1 MPDRPRTITFITM
14 PAVNIPALQERERVQ
29 SDFLVLERTDKKTA
43 NGDPFAILT
52 LGNSSG
58 RIDTSPIWSD
68 KLDWADGADR
78 GKVVQAIGDIALY
91 GRNGS
96 AKRQLALSAPLR
108 VIPEN
113 QVDVLSFL
121 ESVGDCTALWD
132 WMDKQRAAMQSRTL
146 RSVVDLFFANDEF
159 RVRFER
165 TPGSPVGH
173 HAKLGG
179 LLLHTF
185 EVASIAR
192 ATARTTRANQDL
204 VFAGALLHDIGK
216 VEAYDVAPT
225 GFSTTPCGLLL
236 GHVVLGALM
245 LERALAQLR
254 APICSEGQILELQ
267 HMILS
272 HHGSLEFGSPVQPMT
287 VEAEIVHWAD
297 EASAKACDMSDS
309 IDDPTNFAS
318 GRETSDTK
326 PWRVRR
332 HVYRRGHDWD

>member
-1 MPDRPRTITFITM
+1 M

-29 SDFLVLERTDKKTA
+29 SDFLVLERSDKKTA

-91 GRNGS
+91 GRNGT
-96 AKRQLALSAPLR
+96 ARRQLALSAPLR

-113 QVDVLSFL
+113 QVDVMSFL
-121 ESVGDCTALWD
+121 ESVGDCTQLWEWVD
-132 WMDKQRAAMQSRTL
+132 RQRAAMQSRTL
-146 RSVVDLFFANDEF
+146 KSVVDLFFANDQF

-165 TPGSPVGH
+165 TPGSPTGH

-192 ATARTTRANQDL
+192 ATARTTKANSDL
-204 VFAGALLHDIGK
+204 VLAGALLHDIGK
-216 VEAYDVAPT
+216 TEAYEVAAT
-225 GFSTTPCGLLL
+225 GFSITPCGLLL

-245 LERALAQLR
+245 LERALAQLGS
-254 APICSEGQILELQ
+254 PICSEGQILELQ

-287 VEAEIVHWAD
+287 VEAEIVHWSD
-297 EASAKACDMSDS
+297 QASAKACDMSDS
-309 IDDPTNFAS
+309 IEDPGNFTS
-318 GRETSDTK
+318 GHDTSDTK
-326 PWRVRR
+326 PWRVGRR
-332 HVYRRGHDWD
+332 VYRRPHDWD

>member
-1 MPDRPRTITFITM
+1 M
-14 PAVNIPALQERERVQ
+14 PAVNIPGLQERERVQ
-29 SDFLVLERTDKKTA
+29 SDFLVLERADKKTA

-68 KLDWADGADR
+68 KLDWCDGADR
-78 GKVVQAIGDIALY
+78 GKVVQAIGDVALY
-91 GRNGS
+91 GRNGT
-96 AKRQLALSAPLR
+96 AKRQLALSSPLR

-121 ESVGDCTALWD
+121 ETVGDCTQLWE
-132 WMDKQRAAMQSRTL
+132 WVDKQRAAIQSRAL
-146 RSVVDLFFANDEF
+146 KSVVDLFFANDEF

-165 TPGSPVGH
+165 TPGSPSSH
-173 HAKLGG
+173 HAKVGG

-204 VFAGALLHDIGK
+204 VFAGAMLHDIGK
-216 VEAYDVAPT
+216 VEAYEVSAT
-225 GFSTTPCGLLL
+225 GFSITPCGLLL

-245 LERALAQLR
+245 LERGLAKLG

-297 EASAKACDMSDS
+297 EASAKASDMSDS
-309 IDDPTNFAS
+309 IDDAMNFAS
-318 GRETSDTK
+318 GRETSDGK
-326 PWRVRR
+326 PWRVGRR
-332 HVYRRGHDWD
+332 VYRRAHGWD

>member
-1 MPDRPRTITFITM
+1 MLTLSAMPP
-14 PAVNIPALQERERVQ
+14 VNIPALQEHERVQ
-29 SDFLVLERTDKKTA
+29 SDFLVLERADKKTA

-68 KLDWADGADR
+68 KLAWADGAMR
-78 GKVVQAIGDIALY
+78 GKVVQAIGDIAMY

-108 VIPEN
+108 VIPDN
-113 QVDVLSFL
+113 LVDVQSFL
-121 ESVGDCTALWD
+121 ESVGDCTQLWD
-132 WMDKQRAAMQSRTL
+132 WMDKQRDAMQSRTL
-146 RSVVDLFFANDEF
+146 KSVVDLFFADDQF

-165 TPGSPVGH
+165 TPGSPSSH
-173 HAKLGG
+173 HAKVGG

-204 VFAGALLHDIGK
+204 VLAGALLHDIGK
-216 VEAYDVAPT
+216 VEAYEVSAT
-225 GFSTTPCGLLL
+225 GFSITTSGLLL

-245 LERALAQLR
+245 LERALAKLD
-254 APICSEGQILELQ
+254 APICSDGQILELQ

-287 VEAEIVHWAD
+287 VEAEIVHWSD
-297 EASAKACDMSDS
+297 EASAKASDMSDS
-309 IDDPTNFAS
+309 IEDATNFLS
-318 GRETSDTK
+318 GRDTSDGK

-332 HVYRRGHDWD
+332 HVYRRGHNWD

>member
-1 MPDRPRTITFITM
+1 M

-58 RIDTSPIWSD
+58 RIETSPIWSD

-78 GKVVQAIGDIALY
+78 GKVVQAIGDVAMY
-91 GRNGS
+91 GRNGT

-121 ESVGDCTALWD
+121 ESVGDCTPIWD
-132 WMDKQRAAMQSRTL
+132 WIDKQRTAMQSRTL

-165 TPGSPVGH
+165 TPGSPSSH

-216 VEAYDVAPT
+216 VEAYEVAAT

-245 LERALAQLR
+245 LERALAKLG
-254 APICSEGQILELQ
+254 APICTEGQVLELQ

-287 VEAEIVHWAD
+287 VEAEIVHWSD
-297 EASAKACDMSDS
+297 EASAKASDMSDS
-309 IDDPTNFAS
+309 IDDLTNFAS
-318 GRETSDTK
+318 GRETSDVR
-326 PWRVRR
+326 PWRVGRR
-332 HVYRRGHDWD
+332 VYRRSHGWE

>member
-1 MPDRPRTITFITM
+1 MAM
-14 PAVNIPALQERERVQ
+14 PAVNIPALLERERVQ
-29 SDFLVLERTDKKTA
+29 SDFLVLERADKKTA
-43 NGDPFAILT
+43 TGDPFAILT

-68 KLDWADGADR
+68 KLDWAAGADR

-113 QVDVLSFL
+113 QVDTLSFL
-121 ESVGDCTALWD
+121 ESVGDCVPLWD
-132 WMDKQRAAMQSRTL
+132 WIDKQRTAMQSRTL
-146 RSVVDLFFANDEF
+146 KSVVDLFFANDEF

-165 TPGSPVGH
+165 TPGSPSSH

-204 VFAGALLHDIGK
+204 VFAGAMLHDIGK
-216 VEAYDVAPT
+216 VEAYEVAPT
-225 GFSTTPCGLLL
+225 GFSISPCGLLL

-245 LERALAQLR
+245 LERALAKLGE
-254 APICSEGQILELQ
+254 PVCSEGQILELQ

-297 EASAKACDMSDS
+297 EASAKASDMSDS
-309 IDDPTNFAS
+309 IDDATNFAS
-318 GRETSDTK
+318 GRETSDGK

-332 HVYRRGHDWD
+332 HVYRRPHGWD

>member
-1 MPDRPRTITFITM
+1 MANRFAGVCHFHPLLPEAPPTLTLSAMPP
-14 PAVNIPALQERERVQ
+14 VNIPLLQEHERVQ
-29 SDFLVLERTDKKTA
+29 SDFLVLERADKKTA
-43 NGDPFAILT
+43 AGDPFAILT

-68 KLDWADGADR
+68 KLAWADGAIR
-78 GKVVQAIGDIALY
+78 GKVVQAIGDVAMY

-113 QVDVLSFL
+113 LVDVQSFL
-121 ESVGDCTALWD
+121 ESVGDCTQLWD
-132 WMDKQRAAMQSRTL
+132 WMDKQRAAMQSQTL
-146 RSVVDLFFANDEF
+146 RNVVD
-159 RVRFER
+159 
-165 TPGSPVGH
+165 
-173 HAKLGG
+173 HAKVGG

-204 VFAGALLHDIGK
+204 VLAGALLHDIGK
-216 VEAYDVAPT
+216 LEAYEVSAT
-225 GFSTTPCGLLL
+225 GFSITTPGLLL

-245 LERALAQLR
+245 LERALAKLD
-254 APICSEGQILELQ
+254 APICSDAQTLELQ

-287 VEAEIVHWAD
+287 VEAEIVHWSD
-297 EASAKACDMSDS
+297 EASAKASDMGDS
-309 IDDPTNFAS
+309 IEDANNFLS
-318 GRETSDTK
+318 GRETSDGK

-332 HVYRRGHDWD
+332 HVYRRGHNWD

>member
-1 MPDRPRTITFITM
+1 M

-29 SDFLVLERTDKKTA
+29 SDFLVLERSDKKTA

-78 GKVVQAIGDIALY
+78 GKVVQAIGDVALY

-108 VIPEN
+108 VIPDN
-113 QVDVLSFL
+113 QVDTLSFL
-121 ESVGDCTALWD
+121 ESVGDCIPFWD
-132 WMDKQRAAMQSRTL
+132 WIDKQRGAMQSRTL
-146 RSVVDLFFANDEF
+146 KSVVDLFFANDEF

-165 TPGSPVGH
+165 TPGSPSSH

-192 ATARTTRANQDL
+192 ATARTTHANQDL
-204 VFAGALLHDIGK
+204 VFAGAVLHDIGK
-216 VEAYDVAPT
+216 VEAYEVAPT
-225 GFSTTPCGLLL
+225 GFSISPCGLLL

-245 LERALAQLR
+245 LERALARLD

-297 EASAKACDMSDS
+297 EASAKASDMSDS
-309 IDDPTNFAS
+309 IEDLTNFAS
-318 GRETSDTK
+318 GRETSDGK

-332 HVYRRGHDWD
+332 HVYRRAHGWD

>member
-1 MPDRPRTITFITM
+1 M
-14 PAVNIPALQERERVQ
+14 PAVNIPGLQERERVQ
-29 SDFLVLERTDKKTA
+29 ADFLVLERADKKTA
-43 NGDPFAILT
+43 SGDPFAILT

-68 KLDWADGADR
+68 KLDWAAGADR
-78 GKVVQAIGDIALY
+78 GKVVQAIGDVALY
-91 GRNGS
+91 GRNGN

-113 QVDVLSFL
+113 QVDPLSFL
-121 ESVGDCTALWD
+121 ESAGDSAPIWEWL
-132 WMDKQRAAMQSRTL
+132 DKQRALMQSRTL
-146 RSVVDLFFANDEF
+146 KSVVDLFFANDQF
-159 RVRFER
+159 RVQFER
-165 TPGSPVGH
+165 TPGSPNGH

-192 ATARTTRANQDL
+192 ATARTTRANPDL

-216 VEAYDVAPT
+216 VEAYEVSAT
-225 GFSTTPCGLLL
+225 GFSMTPCGLLL

-245 LERALAQLR
+245 LERALARLG
-254 APICSEGQILELQ
+254 APICTEGQTLELQ

-287 VEAEIVHWAD
+287 VEAEIVHWSD
-297 EASAKACDMSDS
+297 EASAKASDMSDA
-309 IDDPTNFAS
+309 IDDPTIFGS
-318 GRETSDTK
+318 GKETSDTK
-326 PWRVRR
+326 SWRMGRR
-332 HVYRRGHDWD
+332 VYRRGHNWE

>member
-1 MPDRPRTITFITM
+1 M

-29 SDFLVLERTDKKTA
+29 SDFIVLERADKKTA
-43 NGDPFAILT
+43 SGDPFAILT

-68 KLDWADGADR
+68 KLDWAAGADR
-78 GKVVQAIGDIALY
+78 GKIVQAIGDIALY
-91 GRNGS
+91 GRNGT

-108 VIPEN
+108 VIPDN
-113 QVDVLSFL
+113 QVDPLSFL
-121 ESVGDCTALWD
+121 ESVGDCTQLWD
-132 WMDKQRAAMQSRTL
+132 WIDRQRTSMQSRTL
-146 RSVVDLFFANDEF
+146 KSVVDLFFANDEF

-165 TPGSPVGH
+165 TPGSPSSH

-192 ATARTTRANQDL
+192 ATARTTRANPDL
-204 VFAGALLHDIGK
+204 VFAGAVLHDIGK
-216 VEAYDVAPT
+216 VEAYEVAAT
-225 GFSTTPCGLLL
+225 GFSITPCGLLL

-245 LERALAQLR
+245 LERALAKLG
-254 APICSEGQILELQ
+254 APICSDGQILELQ

-287 VEAEIVHWAD
+287 VEAEIVHWSD
-297 EASAKACDMSDS
+297 EASAKASDMADS
-309 IDDPTNFAS
+309 IDDATNFAS
-318 GRETSDTK
+318 GRETSDGK
-326 PWRVRR
+326 PWRVKR
-332 HVYRRGHDWD
+332 HVYKRAHDWD

>member
-1 MPDRPRTITFITM
+1 MPP
-14 PAVNIPALQERERVQ
+14 VNIPLLQEHERVQ
-29 SDFLVLERTDKKTA
+29 NDFLVLDRADKKTA
-43 NGDPFAILT
+43 SGDPFAILT

-58 RIDTSPIWSD
+58 RIDTAPIWSD
-68 KLDWADGADR
+68 KLDWADGAIR
-78 GKVVQAIGDIALY
+78 GKVVQAIGDIAMY

-108 VIPEN
+108 VIPDN
-113 QVDVLSFL
+113 LVDVQSFL
-121 ESVGDCTALWD
+121 ESVGDCTQLWD

-146 RSVVDLFFANDEF
+146 RSVVDLFFADDQF
-159 RVRFER
+159 RVRFEK
-165 TPGSPVGH
+165 TPGSPSSH
-173 HAKLGG
+173 HAKVGG

-204 VFAGALLHDIGK
+204 VLAGALLHDIGK
-216 VEAYDVAPT
+216 VEAYEVSAT
-225 GFSTTPCGLLL
+225 GFSITTCGLLL

-245 LERALAQLR
+245 LERALAKLD
-254 APICSEGQILELQ
+254 APICGDGQILELQ

-287 VEAEIVHWAD
+287 VEAEIVHWSD
-297 EASAKACDMSDS
+297 EASAKASDMSDS
-309 IDDPTNFAS
+309 IEDATNFLS
-318 GRETSDTK
+318 GRDTSDGK

-332 HVYRRGHDWD
+332 HVYRRGHNWD